1 MALKLTAKDVRGVVS
16 MNPTPSTPNGGD
28 WREIN
33 SVDHDQSKKLFNA
46 TLASGV
52 RGYALCGTTGEN
64 AGLLFDEKMA
74 YFKTAVETINH
85 RAYIFAGCTALG
97 TKETIRQMREAF
109 KIGVDGV
116 FVGLPL
122 WQTPTIQNMND
133 WWKDLAEACPDV
145 PIMVYSNS
153 MFFKTT
159 FPNEFW
165 QGVGKYGTTVI
176 TNKIAYQ
183 SADLGKDMD
192 AAGPRV
198 QFLPGG
204 ASVIQRSREH
214 PGRFHGTWTTN
225 ACPEIYVAMVNAVE
239 ANDSDALAR
248 IEADTKTIP
257 GRNPAP
263 ANPNTPRTGP
273 ESEFAHYN
281 SQVER
286 EGWNAMTYL
295 PGGVGPARPPYR
307 DLPQYWKDSIKVW
320 AKATEELRKKYV
332 GVKPAK

>member
-1 MALKLTAKDVRGVVS
+1 MALKFTAKDVKGVVS
-16 MNPTPSTPNGGD
+16 MNPTPSTPDGGD
-28 WREIN
+28 WRQTN
-33 SVDHDQSKKLFNA
+33 SVDHNQAKKLFET

-64 AGLLFDEKMA
+64 AGLLWEEKKG
-74 YFKTAVETINH
+74 YIKTAVETLNH
-85 RAYIFAGCTALG
+85 RGYIFAGATALG
-97 TKETIRQMREAF
+97 TKETIRQMRELHAL
-109 KIGVDGV
+109 GAEAC

-133 WWKDLAEACPDV
+133 WWKDLAEACPDI

-165 QGVGKYGTTVI
+165 QGVGKYGQTVV
-176 TNKIAYQ
+176 TNKISYQ

-192 AAGPRV
+192 AATSRV
-198 QFLPGG
+198 QFLPAL
-204 ASVIQRSREH
+204 ASIIQRSRDL
-214 PGRFHGTWTTN
+214 PGRFHGTWTTQG
-225 ACPEIYVAMVNAVE
+225 CPEIYVAMVNAVE
-239 ANDSDALAR
+239 ANDSDALAK

-257 GRNPAP
+257 GRNPPP
-263 ANPNTPRTGP
+263 ADPNTPRSGP

-286 EGWNAMTYL
+286 QGWNAMTYL

-307 DLPQYWKDSIKVW
+307 DLPDYWVKSIAVW
-320 AKATEELRKKYV
+320 AKATEELRKKYI
-332 GVKPAK
+332 GVKPAR